1 MIFNPDNQLTEEE
14 LDKLGETNFDGFLEY
29 LDGKSEYLKKFTKP
43 LDTHHLKAFASLD
56 AAEQGKSLTDDDL
69 KHVSGLEG
77 VMGFMGERIPVKLRE
92 TDIRRVIKDDK
103 LEEHNET
110 MQHRYK
116 IGETVK
122 IVDGPF
128 STFDGVILSI
138 NGDKVSLEVKIFGRA
153 TPVELILKQIEKL

>member
-1 MIFNPDNQLTEEE
+1 
-14 LDKLGETNFDGFLEY
+14 
-29 LDGKSEYLKKFTKP
+29 
-43 LDTHHLKAFASLD
+43 
-56 AAEQGKSLTDDDL
+56 
-69 KHVSGLEG
+69 
-77 VMGFMGERIPVKLRE
+77 MGFMGERIPVKLRE
-92 TDIRRVIKDDK
+92 TDVRRVIKDDK

-116 IGETVK
+116 IGEIVK